1 MIRRRGGKLP
11 RFGNSSK
18 RRNEPLSV
26 FEDMFITRSST
37 LEGAFISTHMADFHV
52 SGIPETWNGLLEY
65 AMPGM
70 KNNSDRVCSHDSE
83 RRFTRRIKA

>member
-26 FEDMFITRSST
+26 FEDMFITRSSI

-52 SGIPETWNGLLEY
+52 SGIRKRGMGLLEY
-65 AMPGM
+65 AMPGI
-70 KNNSDRVCSHDSE
+70 E
-83 RRFTRRIKA
+83 E